1 MEASS
6 LSQFNPIALREM
18 NSVSLLKRVDTKFL
32 TTESKLLDFLSS
44 LEKDYRVLEVGE
56 NRLMNYSTLYFDTE
70 DLKAFSDH
78 HNGKAKRQK
87 IRMRKYID
95 SDLCFL
101 EIKEKQNS
109 GMTNK
114 TRCTIADLETT
125 LSTKSKIFIEKTTK
139 KDLILKPVLYNYFQ
153 RFTLVNTKRSE
164 RVTIDSCLNYKTDD
178 KTKELRNIVV
188 IEVKQEK
195 QNLLTPIC
203 KALKTNKIRTSSFSK
218 YCIGVANLFTDVKA
232 NRFKELNLKINKLTN

>member
-1 MEASS
+1 MDASP
-6 LSQFNPIALREM
+6 LLKFDPIALKEM
-18 NSVSLLKRVDTKFL
+18 NSVSLLKRIDTKFL
-32 TTESKLLDFLSS
+32 TTESKLLEVLPFLNN
-44 LEKDYRVLEVGE
+44 DYRILEIE
-56 NRLMNYSTLYFDTE
+56 DNRLMNYATLYFDTE
-70 DLKAFSDH
+70 DLKSYFEH

-114 TRCTIADLETT
+114 TRCTIGDLETT
-125 LSTKSKIFIEKTTK
+125 LSEKSKEFIKKATN
-139 KDLILKPVLYNYFQ
+139 KDLVLKPVLYNYFQ
-153 RFTLVNTKRSE
+153 RFTLVNTQRSE
-164 RVTIDSCLNYKTDD
+164 RVTIDSCLSYKTNDT
-178 KTKELRNIVV
+178 TKALQNIVV

-195 QNLLTPIC
+195 QNVQTPIY
-203 KALKTNKIRTSSFSK
+203 KALKVTKIRTSSFSK
-218 YCIGVANLFTDVKA
+218 YCIGVASLVNGVKA